1 MTTTDPAPT
10 TDDVVDP
17 SSLTTL
23 ETHCEWTSAT
33 LGDRYVF
40 DLTDEHLAELDVA
53 LVNAEAAVDDVLDIT
68 AEHFPL
74 PTLAPALAGLTRQ
87 LINGDGVVLIRG
99 IPVDGH
105 TKAETSAMYWGIGT
119 HLGAPWPQNAK
130 GHLLGDVTD
139 QGRAVDD
146 PTARGNEIGGV
157 PFPFHSDG
165 SDLVGLLCLDLGV
178 SGGESLVA
186 NAVAIHND
194 LVRDEPELAAELY
207 RPFPYDLRGE
217 QAPGAR
223 SWYTMPVFN
232 RRDDRLFVRYIR
244 PYIHSSLRHADA
256 PRVAPAAMAALDRVD
271 AMCADPQYQAEML
284 MRPGDAQ
291 FVNNYHVLHARRGYV
306 DDRSSGRVRHLK
318 RLWLETDLLTN
329 EQKPERF
336 RLGRTDSYW
345 SRNGRTKS
353 DLVV

>member
-1 MTTTDPAPT
+1 MSTIDISTDTVVPLEPHAEWRASDVSDS
-10 TDDVVDP
+10 TDW
-17 SSLTTL
+17 TL
-23 ETHCEWTSAT
+23 ELDA
-33 LGDRYVF
+33 DQ
-40 DLTDEHLAELDVA
+40 LAELDAA
-53 LVNAEAAVDDVLDIT
+53 LGHARSVTDDVLDVT
-68 AEHFPL
+68 VADFPL
-74 PTLAPALAGLTRQ
+74 PTLAPLLHDFAEELV
-87 LINGDGVVLIRG
+87 NGRG
-99 IPVDGH
+99 FGRIGTLDIDRLG
-105 TKAETSAMYWGIGT
+105 AEDASWIYWGIGR
-119 HLGAPWPQNAK
+119 HLGEPWPQNAK

-165 SDLVGLLCLDLGV
+165 SDLVGLLCLDPGV

-306 DDRSSGRVRHLK
+306 DDRASGRVRHLK